1 MKRIL
6 LNVILPSALMSV
18 LGVIF
23 LSVFPSRGHDPICAK
38 EIPET
43 FAICFV
49 ISLIYFLWRNLTH

>member
-1 MKRIL
+1 
-6 LNVILPSALMSV
+6 MSV

-43 FAICFV
+43 FVICFV